1 MSLFLFLL
9 VICSLACGGIPS
21 ADSIDFLPHL
31 PLMPR
36 GIAACGLVTFFA
48 VLAWRWT
55 LPESRQLG
63 AGGDLAMVGRGLEK
77 KLDRLRWVGLL
88 VAIATLVL
96 IPLAEATLWSDRMA
110 GSIFLQILYLLT
122 PGLLTLAIT
131 LAIEL
136 RFTPTSNADR
146 ECRSESGGGLA
157 ADDAERGGDR
167 LELPSAA
174 QTLRAL
180 PIAVL
185 RFAGWMIAPML
196 IMAAASDLLGKALLA
211 TGDWAEAIPQG
222 AAGLFAVAILM
233 PILVPWLAKRVW
245 KTRPLSEPQYRWLVE
260 LTRRLGGSGLDVR
273 LWDTGMRETN
283 AAVVGFFPHARSLL
297 LTDRLLRDASADQLY
312 LIALHELAHLRRGH
326 MWLRM
331 LAVAPP
337 WLAAAAWVRFV
348 DAGPLSFLVS
358 HLLAIIATLGLL
370 RLVAH
375 ATEYDADRV
384 ACDLAAQMA
393 ASHPVGRGEG
403 SDGAIGW
410 GMAREQVE
418 RFCTTLRQANG
429 DDELSTCTTTS
440 WLHPSV
446 EARCRALRG
455 WVAMAQSVT
464 GPAETPPPRMPHL
477 LAERAEPS
485 GVRG

>member
-1 MSLFLFLL
+1 LS
-9 VICSLACGGIPS
+9 
-21 ADSIDFLPHL
+21 
-31 PLMPR
+31 
-36 GIAACGLVTFFA
+36 
-48 VLAWRWT
+48 
-55 LPESRQLG
+55 
-63 AGGDLAMVGRGLEK
+63 MVGRGLEI

-96 IPLAEATLWSDRMA
+96 IPLSEAAQCSDRMA
-110 GSIFLQILYLLT
+110 GSIFLQIVYLLT

-136 RFTPTSNADR
+136 RFTPTGNPDR
-146 ECRSESGGGLA
+146 ECRSESVGGLA
-157 ADDAERGGDR
+157 ADDTGHGGDR
-167 LELPSAA
+167 LELPSAI

-180 PIAVL
+180 PMAVL

-196 IMAAASDLLGKALLA
+196 IMAAASDLLGNALLA
-211 TGDWAEAIPQG
+211 TGDWAESVPQG
-222 AAGLFAVAILM
+222 AAGLFAMAILM

-245 KTRPLSEPQYRWLVE
+245 KTRPLSDPQYRWLVD

-273 LWDTGMRETN
+273 MWETGMRETN

-348 DAGPLSFLVS
+348 EAGPLSFLVS

-393 ASHPVGRGEG
+393 ASHPIGRGDG

-429 DDELSTCTTTS
+429 DDELSSCATTS

-464 GPAETPPPRMPHL
+464 TTPQPPPPANPRL
-477 LAERAEPS
+477 LPERAEPS